1 LLASDVEWFIIRACF
16 KDKKTKINEKK
27 CDKPKRIASCDY
39 IAWDKYD
46 VDTEINRIDL
56 QDEQRQ
62 AKMKKIQ
69 EQRKELDKMNEMARK
84 TTVDK
89 CTFIK

>member
-1 LLASDVEWFIIRACF
+1 MVYNSRIRF
-16 KDKKTKINEKK
+16 KDKKTKMNEKK
-27 CDKPKRIASCDY
+27 RNKPKRIASCDY
-39 IAWDKYD
+39 EAWDKYD

-62 AKMKKIQ
+62 AEMKKIQ
-69 EQRKELDKMNEMARK
+69 KQRKELDRINQMAQK
-84 TTVDK
+84 TTIDK